1 MPRKAPDRSATLVV
15 LLLVLHYTGPH
26 DVDAR
31 FRGAVQKPI
40 PTVEKNAGLAKAG
53 AGVMQR
59 SCCKKIA
66 VRSSDDVSEV
76 PVFFTKCFELF
87 GMHNTPQSWP
97 STLRDISWRLCRE
110 IVRAGC
116 YRCWCKAERREENE
130 RGLAPLVG
138 EEAAAGSV

>member
-1 MPRKAPDRSATLVV
+1 MPRKAPDRSAILVV
-15 LLLVLHYTGPH
+15 LLLVLHCTGPH

-31 FRGAVQKPI
+31 FRGAVQRPI

-87 GMHNTPQSWP
+87 GMHKYASELAKHAQRHIMAFMQRKRQSWLLP
-97 STLRDISWRLCRE
+97 VL
-110 IVRAGC
+110 VQGG
-116 YRCWCKAERREENE
+116 KARRE
-130 RGLAPLVG
+130 RKGACSPG
-138 EEAAAGSV
+138 G